1 MKNNFYL
8 RVLIILLLKLIFA
21 NNILSIDDTNRLDV
35 AKNDRAVAASSS
47 TTRTTPTTRTSTTT
61 RRTSTTRT
69 STTARPTSTTR
80 TSTTTRRT
88 STTARPTTTTTR
100 TSTTTRRTSTTAR
113 PTTTTTRTSTTTRL
127 ATTSLF
133 IQSVNDSL
141 NLNPSNCGRRPLKQL
156 KIVGGNQTIVGDWGW
171 QVALYYNGF
180 FSCGGSIINSQWV
193 ITAAHCVEK

>member
-100 TSTTTRRTSTTAR
+100 TSTTTR
-113 PTTTTTRTSTTTRL
+113 L

-133 IQSVNDSL
+133 IQSVAED
-141 NLNPSNCGRRPLKQL
+141 
-156 KIVGGNQTIVGDWGW
+156 
-171 QVALYYNGF
+171 
-180 FSCGGSIINSQWV
+180 
-193 ITAAHCVEK
+193 H

>member
-100 TSTTTRRTSTTAR
+100 TSTTTR
-113 PTTTTTRTSTTTRL
+113 L